1 MKLVRY
7 GPAGKEKPGLVD
19 PEGRLR
25 DLSRKVKDI
34 GPDTLS
40 PASLKALAKLDW
52 RKLPPVKGRPRL
64 GPCVTGV
71 SKFIAIGLNY
81 ADHAKESNMPIPEHP
96 VVFFKSTTCIVGPN
110 DNVMIPKDS
119 TQTDWEVELGV
130 VIGKTARHVEVK
142 DALKH
147 VAGYCVIND
156 VSEREFQMKR
166 SGAQWSKGKGCDTF
180 GPLGPWLVT
189 TDEIRDPQNLDMWL
203 DVNGAR
209 RQTGNTRRRLALH
222 DAAAGR
228 RDHHRHAA
236 WRGAGNEADAAIPQ
250 GRRRDHAGH
259 RGPGRAEAEGGRVP
273 QGALS
278 RRERR
283 HVAAKAVIRSRDPR
297 SRQSSFRRARLRIS
311 AAAPNV
317 HGAMRSAC
325 STRLTSA
332 PSRGVAMVTTS
343 PTTWVKPWPG
353 PRRSWVGANIVPRKS
368 TSPSGY

>member
-34 GPDTLS
+34 GPDTLA

-52 RKLPPVKGRPRL
+52 RKLPLVRGRPRL

-81 ADHAKESNMPIPEHP
+81 ADHAKESNLPVPDHP

-130 VIGKTARHVEVK
+130 VIGKTARHVAVK

-147 VAGYCVIND
+147 VAGYCVVDD
-156 VSEREFQMKR
+156 VSEREFQTKR

-189 TDEIRDPQNLDMWL
+189 TDEIKDPQSLDMWL
-203 DVNGAR
+203 DVNGER
-209 RQTGNTRRRLALH
+209 RQRGNTRTM
-222 DAAAGR
+222 
-228 RDHHRHAA
+228 
-236 WRGAGNEADAAIPQ
+236 I
-250 GRRRDHAGH
+250 
-259 RGPGRAEAEGGRVP
+259 
-273 QGALS
+273 
-278 RRERR
+278 
-283 HVAAKAVIRSRDPR
+283 
-297 SRQSSFRRARLRIS
+297 F
-311 AAAPNV
+311 
-317 HGAMRSAC
+317 
-325 STRLTSA
+325 
-332 PSRGVAMVTTS
+332 GVAELVADVSRYMTLLPGDVITTGTPPGVGLGMK
-343 PTTWVKPWPG
+343 PTPVYLKAGDVITLGIAGLGEQRQKVI
-353 PRRSWVGANIVPRKS
+353 AYRK
-368 TSPSGY
+368 GR